1 MLLETFWR
9 NFILNFQRSFW
20 KRLEGALFNRSCLY
34 FSVFRRLV
42 NNKFNHLISLFKEI
56 IINTSFGK
64 SNSLFGEVWPN
75 ICKNSF
81 SSSSNFFLVKL
92 SQNLCKR
99 FLGSRMQKRIHNLT
113 SKMELFSEVVND
125 IYSLT
130 IFAKSSILD
139 VRVLNAPLGSSI
151 FSEQKGLRLR

>member
-1 MLLETFWR
+1 
-9 NFILNFQRSFW
+9 
-20 KRLEGALFNRSCLY
+20 
-34 FSVFRRLV
+34 
-42 NNKFNHLISLFKEI
+42 
-56 IINTSFGK
+56 
-64 SNSLFGEVWPN
+64 
-75 ICKNSF
+75 
-81 SSSSNFFLVKL
+81 
-92 SQNLCKR
+92 
-99 FLGSRMQKRIHNLT
+99 MQKRIHNLT